1 MRRHPREDP
10 QLLSRE
16 RLLCPRQ
23 CKASIV
29 KKEDDRESALSFSLS
44 STQGLFRIGLISFI
58 EVAEEAVLEGLV
70 TVTGGVTETPFSTTY
85 TILFPMLE
93 RALFFLPFIFT
104 YIPWLN
110 LVVIPA
116 AKHLLKKKQKQ
127 KQKKKNKRER
137 KKQKGAALTN
147 SFSLRF
153 RCSVGQKQ
161 KVLDPGNGR
170 LESAGQPNR

>member
-104 YIPWLN
+104 YIP
-110 LVVIPA
+110 
-116 AKHLLKKKQKQ
+116 
-127 KQKKKNKRER
+127 
-137 KKQKGAALTN
+137 
-147 SFSLRF
+147 
-153 RCSVGQKQ
+153 
-161 KVLDPGNGR
+161 
-170 LESAGQPNR
+170 